1 MGLVSRSP
9 INADLAL
16 MGKIALEFLRRRMP
30 VSNLLPPLRAATYQ
44 TFIECWLRC
53 LGVPYAAELAL
64 KAFSLRTDVLEK
76 RTAFYKWVSTRQVTD
91 L

>member
-16 MGKIALEFLRRRMP
+16 MGKIALEFLRRRM
-30 VSNLLPPLRAATYQ
+30 SNLLLPLRAVTYQ
-44 TFIECWLRC
+44 KLIECLLRC
-53 LGVPYAAELAL
+53 LGAPYAAELAS
-64 KAFSLRTDVLEK
+64 KALSLRTDVLEK

>member
-9 INADLAL
+9 INADPTL
-16 MGKIALEFLRRRMP
+16 MGKIASEFLRRRM
-30 VSNLLPPLRAATYQ
+30 SNLLPPLRAATYQ